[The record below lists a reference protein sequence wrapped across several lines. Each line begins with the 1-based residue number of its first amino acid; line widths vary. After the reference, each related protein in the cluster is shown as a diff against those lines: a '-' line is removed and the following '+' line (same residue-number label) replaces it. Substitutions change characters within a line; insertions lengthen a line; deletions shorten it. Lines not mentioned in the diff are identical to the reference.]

1 MTRLST
7 HAKTIRRR
15 RGPLPILVAVLLVA
29 PAANAYEGF
38 GALST
43 GALGYPGGYETYHV
57 TSLADSGPGTLRDA
71 VSTHGRYVVF
81 DVGGTIDLQST
92 LNIPYSYITI
102 DGSTAPPPGITINA
116 PSIRTCLEARNSVGP
131 VHDVVIHHIRIVGAG
146 GDGEGLDIL
155 ELDGTKHEIYNVVL
169 DHITAIAASD
179 GVFDIWGEVRDV
191 TVSNNLV
198 IDTIKMCH
206 LSKSDEIR
214 ERISF
219 HHNVFARNNERQI
232 RMRHHNELID
242 FVNNVVYGW
251 GWFEGG
257 AAGLSI
263 DYNTGVSN
271 EEYPKLNVENNV
283 YHYVPG
289 LHGDEDDAIVRTI
302 NGEIFFAGN
311 EFPAGELDAY
321 STSARHAIPAY
332 ARVTTDPAARLCV
345 TAVPGAGTVF
355 ATAGEESLLD
365 EIESALGFCFSD
377 GFESGDTG
385 AWSATQP

>member
-1 MTRLST
+1 M
-7 HAKTIRRR
+7 KTI
-15 RGPLPILVAVLLVA
+15 LAAALLVA
-29 PAANAYEGF
+29 PVATSYEGF

-43 GALGYPGGYETYHV
+43 GAQGYPGGFETYHV
-57 TSLADSGPGTLRDA
+57 TSLADDGPGTLRDA
-71 VSTHGRYVVF
+71 VSAHGRYVVF
-81 DVGGTIDLQST
+81 DVGGTIELAST
-92 LNIPYSYITI
+92 LNIAYSYITI

-116 PSIRTCLEARNSVGP
+116 PFIRTCLEARNSVGP

-155 ELDGTKHEIYNVVL
+155 ELDGTKHAVYNVVL

-179 GVFDIWGEVRDV
+179 GVFDIWGEVRDI
-191 TVSNNLV
+191 TISNNLV

-206 LSKSDEIR
+206 LSNSDEIR

-232 RMRHHNELID
+232 RMRHHNDLID

-263 DYNTGVSN
+263 DTNTGVPN
-271 EEYPKLNVENNV
+271 DEYPKLNVENNV
-283 YHYVPG
+283 YHFVPG
-289 LHGDEDDAIVRTI
+289 LHGDEDDAIVRAI
-302 NGEIFFAGN
+302 PGEIFFSGN
-311 EFPAGELDAY
+311 QLPAGEIDGY

-332 ARVTTDPAARLCV
+332 AQVTTDPAARLCA
-345 TAVPGAGTVF
+345 TSVPGAGTVYP
-355 ATAGEESLLD
+355 TADESSLLA
-365 EIESALGFCFSD
+365 EIASVLGFCFGD
-377 GFESGDTG
+377 DFESGNTD
-385 AWSATQP
+385 AWSAQVP

>member
-1 MTRLST
+1 MNRT
-7 HAKTIRRR
+7 KTDTETGRRSR
-15 RGPLPILVAVLLVA
+15 RKLPFLAALLLVTSTA
-29 PAANAYEGF
+29 TAYEGF
-38 GALST
+38 GALTT
-43 GALGYPGGYETYHV
+43 GALGYPGGHETYHV
-57 TSLADSGPGTLRDA
+57 TSLADGGPGTLRDA

-81 DVGGTIDLQST
+81 DVGGTINLLST
-92 LNIPYSYITI
+92 LNIPYSHITI

-116 PSIRTCLEARNSVGP
+116 PGIRTCLEARNSIGP
-131 VHDVVIHHIRIVGAG
+131 VHDVIIHHIRIVGAG

-155 ELDGTKHEIYNVVL
+155 ELDGTKHEVQNVVF

-191 TVSNNLV
+191 TISNNLV

-206 LSKSDEIR
+206 LSNSDEIR

-263 DYNTGVSN
+263 DSNTGVSN

-283 YHYVPG
+283 FHYVPG
-289 LHGDEDDAIVRTI
+289 LHGDEDDAVVRTI
-302 NGEIFFAGN
+302 NGEIFFSGN
-311 EFPAGELDAY
+311 SFPAGEVDAG
-321 STSARHAIPAY
+321 STSARHVIPVDAQ
-332 ARVTTDPAARLCV
+332 VTTDPATKLCV
-345 TAVPGAGTVF
+345 TSVPGAGTVYP
-355 ATAGEESLLD
+355 TAAESSLLD
-365 EIESALGFCFSD
+365 EIESALGCCFSD
-377 GFESGDTG
+377 GFESGDTS
-385 AWSATQP
+385 AWD